1 MYYVKTILLSTLT
14 LTIIACSEVTSG
26 SDEADFSQ
34 QPIRVVTTIAQIT
47 DAVENIGGEHVAVE
61 NLMGPGSNPPFHP
74 HVFACAAKQT
84 PSTSIHRPLCTCES

>member
-34 QPIRVVTTIAQIT
+34 QPIRLVTTIAQIA
-47 DAVENIGGEHVAVE
+47 DAVENIGSEH
-61 NLMGPGSNPPFHP
+61 GP
-74 HVFACAAKQT
+74 
-84 PSTSIHRPLCTCES
+84 